1 MGFYRNRKLSPFS
14 HIEPGRL
21 LDKLYNITRPPEP
34 PPEPEPDEPAAPSAK
49 PLIYGSGAASETRA
63 EEPAA
68 EEPAAEEPPRPEEP
82 KD

>member
-21 LDKLYNITRPPEP
+21 LDKLYNITRPAEP

-49 PLIYGSGAASETRA
+49 PLIYGSGAASEAHA

-68 EEPAAEEPPRPEEP
+68 EEPAAEEPPPRAEP